1 MADPE
6 EGQPAADRVRQS
18 IAHGRMA
25 TQGLRGVELIGAY
38 LPSRDHE
45 DGEREREKHK
55 SYVSCCLNS
64 RLRGV
69 ERTSPSCLKKQK
81 SV

>member
-6 EGQPAADRVRQS
+6 EGRPAADRVRQS

-25 TQGLRGVELIGAY
+25 TQGLRGVELTGAY

-45 DGEREREKHK
+45 DGERERE
-55 SYVSCCLNS
+55 
-64 RLRGV
+64 R
-69 ERTSPSCLKKQK
+69 ERERSTNPM
-81 SV
+81 